1 MQRLKVHKHAPKALL
16 PWVKGGQKMRAYAS
30 FVRPDRP
37 APAMHTSPTLRRQ
50 PRATLSASLTF
61 IAAALALAC
70 TQARA
75 DATLDKIKQRGKLSV
90 GIDGASPPFGVL
102 DPATGK
108 TGGYQTE
115 LAADIARRLGVP
127 LETVPVT
134 ASTRVQF
141 LQSGKVDLLIANIQW
156 TQERSEILSF
166 APTPYDL
173 IGGGA
178 LVAKASGIKRW
189 EDLRGKVACVS
200 QGSNFAKPLAESYG
214 AVVKGLRGIPE
225 SLLALKGGT
234 CAASVHIQPALYE
247 KLTGPNAAEW
257 KDFELGTQDQLIP
270 SPTVVWTRRGEAD
283 TQAFVDKAIQ
293 DWHRTGFLLK
303 VARASGVPDTWI
315 AERHERA
322 LKGQFDR
329 APYDFAVYAAA
340 QADAQA
346 TQAAAKGAKP

>member
-1 MQRLKVHKHAPKALL
+1 MTRLLAP
-16 PWVKGGQKMRAYAS
+16 
-30 FVRPDRP
+30 
-37 APAMHTSPTLRRQ
+37 
-50 PRATLSASLTF
+50 LT
-61 IAAALALAC
+61 AALALVLSASS
-70 TQARA
+70 AHA
-75 DATLDKIKQRGKLSV
+75 DATLDKIRQRGKLSV
-90 GIDGASPPFGVL
+90 GIDGASPPFGKL

-115 LAADIARRLGVP
+115 LAADIAKRLGVQ

-134 ASTRVQF
+134 ANTRVQF

-156 TQERSEILSF
+156 TRERSEILSF

-173 IGGGA
+173 IGGAA
-178 LVAKASGIKRW
+178 LVAKASGITRW

-200 QGSNFAKPLAESYG
+200 QGSNYAKPLAEAHG

-247 KLTGPNAAEW
+247 TLNGPNGGEW
-257 KDFELGTQDQLIP
+257 KDFALVGSRDQLIP

-293 DWHRTGFLLK
+293 DWHRSGLLLK
-303 VARASGVPDTWI
+303 LARENGVPDTWI
-315 AERHERA
+315 AERHQRA

-329 APYDFAVYAAA
+329 APFDFAVYTEA
-340 QADAQA
+340 QAASA
-346 TQAAAKGAKP
+346 EAKKP

>member
-1 MQRLKVHKHAPKALL
+1 M
-16 PWVKGGQKMRAYAS
+16 
-30 FVRPDRP
+30 
-37 APAMHTSPTLRRQ
+37 
-50 PRATLSASLTF
+50 
-61 IAAALALAC
+61 
-70 TQARA
+70 
-75 DATLDKIKQRGKLSV
+75 
-90 GIDGASPPFGVL
+90 
-102 DPATGK
+102 
-108 TGGYQTE
+108 
-115 LAADIARRLGVP
+115 
-127 LETVPVT
+127 
-134 ASTRVQF
+134 
-141 LQSGKVDLLIANIQW
+141 
-156 TQERSEILSF
+156 
-166 APTPYDL
+166 
-173 IGGGA
+173 
-178 LVAKASGIKRW
+178 
-189 EDLRGKVACVS
+189 
-200 QGSNFAKPLAESYG
+200 
-214 AVVKGLRGIPE
+214 PE

>member
-1 MQRLKVHKHAPKALL
+1 MFLRIPFALASLSALL
-16 PWVKGGQKMRAYAS
+16 AIAS
-30 FVRPDRP
+30 P
-37 APAMHTSPTLRRQ
+37 AH
-50 PRATLSASLTF
+50 
-61 IAAALALAC
+61 
-70 TQARA
+70 A
-75 DATLDKIKQRGKLSV
+75 DATLDKIQQRGKLSV
-90 GIDGASPPFGVL
+90 GIDGASPPFGKL

-115 LAADIARRLGVP
+115 LAADIAKRLGVK

-178 LVAKASGIKRW
+178 LVAKSANIKRW

-200 QGSNFAKPLAESYG
+200 QGSNFAKPLAETYG

-247 KLTGPNAAEW
+247 KLTGPSKEEW

-270 SPTVVWTRRGEAD
+270 SPTVVWTRKGEAD
-283 TQAFVDKAIQ
+283 TQNLVDKTIQ
-293 DWHRTGFLLK
+293 DWHRTGFLLQ
-303 VARASGVPDTWI
+303 VARKNGVPDTWI
-315 AERHERA
+315 AERHQRA

-329 APYDFAVYAAA
+329 APYDFAVYAEA
-340 QADAQA
+340 
-346 TQAAAKGAKP
+346 QAAAKKEGAKQ

>member
-1 MQRLKVHKHAPKALL
+1 MRTSSAIQR
-16 PWVKGGQKMRAYAS
+16 
-30 FVRPDRP
+30 
-37 APAMHTSPTLRRQ
+37 
-50 PRATLSASLTF
+50 
-61 IAAALALAC
+61 ALAAGALIALASS
-70 TQARA
+70 AAHA

-90 GIDGASPPFGVL
+90 GIDGASPPFGLL

-108 TGGYQTE
+108 TGGYQTD
-115 LAADIARRLGVP
+115 LAADIARRLGVQ

-134 ASTRVQF
+134 AATRVQF
-141 LQSGKVDLLIANIQW
+141 LQTGKVDLLIANIQW

-200 QGSNFAKPLAESYG
+200 QGSNFARPLQETYG

-247 KLTGPNAAEW
+247 KLNGPSAAEW
-257 KDFELGTQDQLIP
+257 KDFALVGSQDQLIP

-283 TQAFVDKAIQ
+283 TQAFVDQAVQ
-293 DWHRTGFLLK
+293 DWHRSGFLLAA
-303 VARASGVPDTWI
+303 ARKYGVPDGWI
-315 AERHERA
+315 ASRHERA

-329 APYDFAVYAAA
+329 APYDFAVYAEA
-340 QADAQA
+340 
-346 TQAAAKGAKP
+346 QAAATAPSNTTQEGKQP

>member
-1 MQRLKVHKHAPKALL
+1 MLLRIPFALASLSALL
-16 PWVKGGQKMRAYAS
+16 AIAS
-30 FVRPDRP
+30 P
-37 APAMHTSPTLRRQ
+37 AH
-50 PRATLSASLTF
+50 
-61 IAAALALAC
+61 
-70 TQARA
+70 A
-75 DATLDKIKQRGKLSV
+75 DATLDKIQQRGKLSV
-90 GIDGASPPFGVL
+90 GIDGASPPFGKL

-115 LAADIARRLGVP
+115 LAADIAKRLGVK

-178 LVAKASGIKRW
+178 LVAKSANIKRW

-200 QGSNFAKPLAESYG
+200 QGSNFAKPLAETYG

-247 KLTGPNAAEW
+247 KLTGPSKEEW

-270 SPTVVWTRRGEAD
+270 SPTVVWTRKGEAD
-283 TQAFVDKAIQ
+283 TQNLVDKTIQ
-293 DWHRTGFLLK
+293 DWHRTGFLLQ
-303 VARASGVPDTWI
+303 VARKNGVPDTWI
-315 AERHERA
+315 AERHQRA

-329 APYDFAVYAAA
+329 APYDFAVYAEA
-340 QADAQA
+340 
-346 TQAAAKGAKP
+346 QAAAKKEGAKQ

>member
-1 MQRLKVHKHAPKALL
+1 MFLRIPFALASLSALL
-16 PWVKGGQKMRAYAS
+16 AIAS
-30 FVRPDRP
+30 P
-37 APAMHTSPTLRRQ
+37 AH
-50 PRATLSASLTF
+50 
-61 IAAALALAC
+61 
-70 TQARA
+70 A
-75 DATLDKIKQRGKLSV
+75 DATLDKIQQRGKLSV
-90 GIDGASPPFGVL
+90 GIDGASPPFGKL

-115 LAADIARRLGVP
+115 LAADIAKRLGVR

-178 LVAKASGIKRW
+178 LVSKSANIKRW

-200 QGSNFAKPLAESYG
+200 QGSNFAKPLAETYG

-247 KLTGPNAAEW
+247 KLTGPSKEEW

-270 SPTVVWTRRGEAD
+270 SPTVVWTRKGEAD
-283 TQAFVDKAIQ
+283 TQNLVDKAIQ
-293 DWHRTGFLLK
+293 DWHRTGFLLQ
-303 VARASGVPDTWI
+303 VARKNGVPDTWI
-315 AERHERA
+315 AERHQRA

-329 APYDFAVYAAA
+329 APYDFAVYAEA
-340 QADAQA
+340 
-346 TQAAAKGAKP
+346 QAAAKKEGAKQ